1 MCNLYRHRG
10 GPEQM
15 ALIARVM
22 DEAADKSPPEH
33 IYPKYDAWVIRRDPA
48 DGARVLDCMSWGII
62 TTIKG
67 KSGKP
72 IQKAVTNVRNLQS
85 PFWRSTIAKPEQR
98 CLVPFNTFAEPK
110 PGKGPDGRPAQHWFS
125 IPSAPLSCFAG
136 IWRWSEG
143 KPRFAFLTC
152 EPNPLVAPLH
162 EKAMPVILAPED
174 YDRWL
179 DGEVEEVC
187 SLAQPFPSQLMAV
200 A

>member
-1 MCNLYRHRG
+1 MCNLYRQRATENLSRIFDAESFAEQ
-10 GPEQM
+10 PE
-15 ALIARVM
+15 LKL
-22 DEAADKSPPEH
+22 E
-33 IYPKYDAWVIRRDPA
+33 IYPKYDACVIRKTEGR
-48 DGARVLDCMSWGII
+48 RILEIMSWGII

-72 IQKAVTNVRNLQS
+72 IQKPVTNVRNLDS
-85 PFWRSTIAKPEQR
+85 PFWRSTIARPEQR
-98 CLVPFNTFAEPK
+98 CLVPFTSFAEPR
-110 PGKGPDGRPAQHWFS
+110 PGKDPETGRPANWWFTV
-125 IPSAPLSCFAG
+125 AGEEVCAFAG

-143 KPRFAFLTC
+143 RNRFAFLTC

-162 EKAMPVILAPED
+162 PKAMPVILQPED

-179 DGEVEEVC
+179 DGEAADAC